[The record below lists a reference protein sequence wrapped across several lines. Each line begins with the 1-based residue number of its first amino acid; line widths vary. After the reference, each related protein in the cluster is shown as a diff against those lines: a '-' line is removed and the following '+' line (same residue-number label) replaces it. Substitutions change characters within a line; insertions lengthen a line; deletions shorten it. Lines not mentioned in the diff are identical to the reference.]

1 MEISDTEFVRRLY
14 YSVLKRPPDEAG
26 LSHHAALL
34 ASGTVSR
41 EKLHEAFE
49 QSAEAVELRGKYE
62 AAFGGEAEIARK
74 LASAG
79 HARSA
84 RSIGPR
90 VIEIEVSS
98 RCNIT
103 PACVMCDIDLAG
115 KAFDIPLE
123 VVEKLAP
130 LFPGATQI
138 LLHGIGE
145 PLMNRDLMSII
156 ALVPDRSKTGFN
168 TNALMLTRSVAV
180 RLVDLGIGWLNVS
193 IDAATPETYRKIR
206 RNDFSRVTNNI
217 RGLIEARGDR
227 KVPEV
232 FINMT
237 LMKENIAEAPAFVRL
252 GAELGVNQVIFQQM
266 NVQTAIAAPI
276 ESSGWVFDYRS
287 QLLQNYPEL
296 HRDAIEAAYAAAAEA
311 GIPLVYRQHY

>member
-1 MEISDTEFVRRLY
+1 MEISDSEFVRRLY

-26 LSHHAALL
+26 LSHHVALL
-34 ASGTVSR
+34 ASGAVNR
-41 EKLHEAFE
+41 EKLRDAFE
-49 QSAEAVELRGKYE
+49 RSPEAVELRRKYE

-79 HARSA
+79 HARSG
-84 RSIGPR
+84 RPLGPR

-115 KAFDIPLE
+115 KAFDIPLT

-168 TNALMLTRSVAV
+168 TNALMLTRSVAA
-180 RLVDLGIGWLNVS
+180 RLVDLGLGWLNVS

-206 RNDFSRVTNNI
+206 RNDFSRVMANI

-227 KVPEV
+227 KLPEV

-252 GAELGVNQVIFQQM
+252 GAELGVNQIIFQQM
-266 NVQTAIAAPI
+266 NLQTAIAAPI
-276 ESSGWVFDYRS
+276 ESNGWVFDYRN
-287 QLLQNYPEL
+287 QLLQNYAEV
-296 HRDAIEAAYAAAAEA
+296 HRDAVEAAYAAAAEA